1 MKKLFFL
8 IAASF
13 FLTSV
18 DAQITER
25 ERPAEWQHLV
35 KGARFM
41 DRFLPMP
48 DGIQIKGIWGTDSVL
63 NRYVDN
69 GIELPGVSFWGGN
82 ILQDT
87 DGKYH
92 LFVCGWPEDSPKGH
106 MFWSNST
113 VFHAVSDRLE
123 GPFKIQNSVGK
134 GHNPEAF
141 QLKDGRV
148 VVYVID
154 GYYIAD
160 GVDSKVW
167 TYGKFSFD
175 SRDRKIIEGLSNLT
189 FARRQDDSYLMV
201 CRGGG
206 VWISKDGLS
215 PYMQL
220 TDKRVY
226 PDVEGRFEDPVV
238 WRDELQ
244 YHLIVN
250 DWLGRIAFYQRSKDG
265 VHWVT
270 EQGEAYVPGVSFHK
284 DGAVEHWFKYERP
297 KVFQDEK
304 GRAVQ
309 MNFAVIDTI
318 KWNDLPNDKHS
329 SKNISIPLNKGMLL
343 ARMNMLLH
351 GIKFSNFRI
360 ENGDTLEA
368 DAFGDTQFDAVVAN
382 PPFSAEWSAADKFNN
397 DDRFSKAGR
406 LAPRKT
412 ADYAFILHMI
422 YHLNEGGTMACVAPH
437 GVLFR
442 GNAEGVIRRFLIE
455 KKNYVDAIIGLPA
468 NIFYGTSIPTCILVF
483 KKCRKEDDNILF
495 IDASKEFEK
504 VKTQNKLRPQHIK
517 KIVDTYCER
526 KEIEKYSHLATL
538 QEVAENDY
546 NLNIPRYVDTF
557 EEEEPIDI
565 HAVMK
570 EIKELEAKRA
580 DLDKEIEGYLK
591 ELGLVE

>member
-1 MKKLFFL
+1 MNDTMKKLFFL

-141 QLKDGRV
+141 RLKDGRV

-343 ARMNMLLH
+343 SVLNEEEITPSTRTIEVKIAAESGFNPQTDVDVKSLRFGSFTEVNFGRGCKPVKTKVSGKDLIVVFKAKGSGITSDEFAPKMIGKDKKGNMLYGYARLPYVNYRPALLSARRPLFDKEK
-351 GIKFSNFRI
+351 GGLKVEIQNFGLSASEPTEVEVICNGSSQGRI
-360 ENGDTLEA
+360 ALKTLQPYEIECLM
-368 DAFGDTQFDAVVAN
+368 FD
-382 PPFSAEWSAADKFNN
+382 SDMLLS
-397 DDRFSKAGR
+397 
-406 LAPRKT
+406 
-412 ADYAFILHMI
+412 
-422 YHLNEGGTMACVAPH
+422 
-437 GVLFR
+437 
-442 GNAEGVIRRFLIE
+442 
-455 KKNYVDAIIGLPA
+455 
-468 NIFYGTSIPTCILVF
+468 
-483 KKCRKEDDNILF
+483 DDN
-495 IDASKEFEK
+495 ASYEVVFFQEGKEVE
-504 VKTQNKLRPQHIK
+504 QNK
-517 KIVDTYCER
+517 
-526 KEIEKYSHLATL
+526 
-538 QEVAENDY
+538 
-546 NLNIPRYVDTF
+546 F
-557 EEEEPIDI
+557 
-565 HAVMK
+565 
-570 EIKELEAKRA
+570 
-580 DLDKEIEGYLK
+580 
-591 ELGLVE
+591 

>member
-141 QLKDGRV
+141 RLKDGRV

-329 SKNISIPLNKGMLL
+329 SKNISIPLNK
-343 ARMNMLLH
+343 
-351 GIKFSNFRI
+351 
-360 ENGDTLEA
+360 
-368 DAFGDTQFDAVVAN
+368 
-382 PPFSAEWSAADKFNN
+382 
-397 DDRFSKAGR
+397 
-406 LAPRKT
+406 
-412 ADYAFILHMI
+412 
-422 YHLNEGGTMACVAPH
+422 
-437 GVLFR
+437 
-442 GNAEGVIRRFLIE
+442 
-455 KKNYVDAIIGLPA
+455 
-468 NIFYGTSIPTCILVF
+468 
-483 KKCRKEDDNILF
+483 
-495 IDASKEFEK
+495 
-504 VKTQNKLRPQHIK
+504 
-517 KIVDTYCER
+517 
-526 KEIEKYSHLATL
+526 
-538 QEVAENDY
+538 
-546 NLNIPRYVDTF
+546 
-557 EEEEPIDI
+557 
-565 HAVMK
+565 
-570 EIKELEAKRA
+570 
-580 DLDKEIEGYLK
+580 
-591 ELGLVE
+591 

>member
-8 IAASF
+8 MAASF
-13 FLTSV
+13 LFAPV
-18 DAQITER
+18 HAQITER

-48 DGIQIKGIWGTDSVL
+48 DGIQAKGIWGTDSVL

-87 DGKYH
+87 EGKYH
-92 LFVCGWPEDSPKGH
+92 LFVCGWPENSPKGH

-113 VFHAVSDRLE
+113 VFHAVSDRLT
-123 GPFKIQNSVGK
+123 GPFKIRNSIGK

-141 QLKDGRV
+141 RLSDGRI

-160 GVDSKVW
+160 RVDDKVW

-175 SRDRKIIEGLSNLT
+175 PRDRKIIEGLSNLT
-189 FARRQDDSYLMV
+189 FARRQDGSYLMV

-215 PYMQL
+215 PYKQL

-238 WRDELQ
+238 WRDDLQ

-270 EQGEAYVPGVSFHK
+270 EQGEAYMPGVSFHK
-284 DGAVEHWFKYERP
+284 DGTVERWFKYERL
-297 KVFQDEK
+297 KVVQDEK

-329 SKNISIPLNKGMLL
+329 SKNISVPLNKGMLL
-343 ARMNMLLH
+343 
-351 GIKFSNFRI
+351 S
-360 ENGDTLEA
+360 
-368 DAFGDTQFDAVVAN
+368 V
-382 PPFSAEWSAADKFNN
+382 
-397 DDRFSKAGR
+397 
-406 LAPRKT
+406 
-412 ADYAFILHMI
+412 
-422 YHLNEGGTMACVAPH
+422 LNEKEITPSTRTIEVKIAAEEGFHPQTDVDVKSLRFGSFTEVNF
-437 GVLFR
+437 GR
-442 GNAEGVIRRFLIE
+442 GCKPVKTKVSGEDLIVVFNAEGSGITSDEFAPKMIGKHRNGNMLYGYARLPYVNYRPALLSARRPVFDKEKGELKVEIQNFGLSASEPAEVEVICGGHSLGRMTL
-455 KKNYVDAIIGLPA
+455 K
-468 NIFYGTSIPTCILVF
+468 
-483 KKCRKEDDNILF
+483 
-495 IDASKEFEK
+495 
-504 VKTQNKLRPQHIK
+504 
-517 KIVDTYCER
+517 
-526 KEIEKYSHLATL
+526 TL
-538 QEVAENDY
+538 QPYEVEYLAFSPDAALADDKSSYEVVFFY
-546 NLNIPRYVDTF
+546 
-557 EEEEPIDI
+557 EG
-565 HAVMK
+565 K
-570 EIKELEAKRA
+570 E
-580 DLDKEIEGYLK
+580 
-591 ELGLVE
+591 VERNRFGKD

>member
-1 MKKLFFL
+1 MNDTMKKLFFL
-8 IAASF
+8 IAARF

-141 QLKDGRV
+141 RLKDGRV

-201 CRGGG
+201 CRGGS

-318 KWNDLPNDKHS
+318 KWNDLANDKHS

-343 ARMNMLLH
+343 SVLNEEEITPSTRTIEVKIAAESGFNPQTDVDVKSLRFGSFTEVNFGRGCKPVKTKVSGKDLIVVFKAKGSGITSDEFAPKMIGKDKKGNMLYGYARLPYVNYRPALLSARRPLFDTEK
-351 GIKFSNFRI
+351 GGLKVEIQNFGLSASEPTEVEVICNGSSQGRI
-360 ENGDTLEA
+360 ALKTLQPYEIECLM
-368 DAFGDTQFDAVVAN
+368 FD
-382 PPFSAEWSAADKFNN
+382 SDMLLS
-397 DDRFSKAGR
+397 
-406 LAPRKT
+406 
-412 ADYAFILHMI
+412 
-422 YHLNEGGTMACVAPH
+422 
-437 GVLFR
+437 
-442 GNAEGVIRRFLIE
+442 
-455 KKNYVDAIIGLPA
+455 
-468 NIFYGTSIPTCILVF
+468 
-483 KKCRKEDDNILF
+483 DDN
-495 IDASKEFEK
+495 ASYEVVFFQEGKEVER
-504 VKTQNKLRPQHIK
+504 NK
-517 KIVDTYCER
+517 
-526 KEIEKYSHLATL
+526 
-538 QEVAENDY
+538 
-546 NLNIPRYVDTF
+546 F
-557 EEEEPIDI
+557 
-565 HAVMK
+565 
-570 EIKELEAKRA
+570 
-580 DLDKEIEGYLK
+580 
-591 ELGLVE
+591 